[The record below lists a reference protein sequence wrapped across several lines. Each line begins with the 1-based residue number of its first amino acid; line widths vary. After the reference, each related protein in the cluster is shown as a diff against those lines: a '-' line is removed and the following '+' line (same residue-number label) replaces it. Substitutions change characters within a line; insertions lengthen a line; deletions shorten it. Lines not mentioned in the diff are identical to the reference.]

1 MRLSKGTSIALW
13 AASERDKL
21 REAPGLRKVV
31 PVYTKEFVF
40 PVFLLP
46 HALKTQAHPQWV

>member
-21 REAPGLRKVV
+21 REAPGLHKVV